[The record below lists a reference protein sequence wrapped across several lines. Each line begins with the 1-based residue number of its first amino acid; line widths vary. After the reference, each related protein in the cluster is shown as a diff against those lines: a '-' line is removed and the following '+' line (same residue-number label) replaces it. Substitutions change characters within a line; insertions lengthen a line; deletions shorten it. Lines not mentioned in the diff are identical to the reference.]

1 MRRSVR
7 LNENLA
13 DALRDEARLLDLPTP
28 DGFELDRLI
37 RLLAETLERENEHN
51 APLLFRDRLRLEM
64 PTGLLF
70 PGLTVLTETQIGA
83 LSSRYF
89 DTLGWR

>member
-7 LNENLA
+7 LNEDLTEQ
-13 DALRDEARLLDLPTP
+13 LRDEAQLLGLPAP
-28 DGFELDRLI
+28 DRFELDRLI
-37 RLLAETLERENEHN
+37 RLLAETLDPEDEHN